1 MAARDDQ
8 ETRER
13 LLQTAAK
20 LFSERGYKETSV
32 RDICADADA
41 NVAAVNYYFHDKWG
55 LYKELLGII
64 IEDARRMQQRAHK
77 SRPGDSPEE
86 KLSNYVRVFLRHGL
100 GEGKDSWRGK
110 LMGREMV
117 DPTPGLDLFIE
128 QVIRPNSERVAG
140 LVAEL
145 MGCPPTDPRVGPCVG
160 SIQTQIVGYFGPVVP
175 RLVPGLKFTP
185 EVIDAIA
192 DHITEFTLGGI
203 RAISQKK
210 VEVQQ

>member
-1 MAARDDQ
+1 MAAKDDQ

-20 LFSERGYKETSV
+20 LFSERGFNETSV
-32 RDICADADA
+32 RDICAEAEA

-55 LYKELLGII
+55 LYKELLGVI
-64 IEDARRMQQRAHK
+64 IEDARRMQQRAHE
-77 SRPGDSPEE
+77 SRPGASPEE
-86 KLSNYVRVFLRHGL
+86 QLRNYVRVFLSHGL
-100 GEGKDSWRGK
+100 GEGKQSWRGK

-117 DPTPGLDLFIE
+117 DPTPGLDLFID

-140 LVAEL
+140 LVSEL

-185 EVIDAIA
+185 EVIEAIA

-203 RAISQKK
+203 RAIAQKR
-210 VEVQQ
+210 VEVRQ

>member
-1 MAARDDQ
+1 MPTRDDQ
-8 ETRER
+8 ETRDR
-13 LLQTAAK
+13 LLQAAAK
-20 LFSERGYKETSV
+20 LFSERGYKETSI
-32 RDICADADA
+32 RDICADAEA
-41 NVAAVNYYFHDKWG
+41 NVASVNYYFHDKWG
-55 LYKELLGII
+55 LYKELLEVI
-64 IEDARRMQQRAHK
+64 IEDARRMQQLAHE
-77 SRPGDSPEE
+77 SRPGASPKE
-86 KLSNYVRVFLRHGL
+86 KLRKYVLVFLSHGL
-100 GEGKDSWRGK
+100 GEGKQSWRGR

-145 MGCPPTDPRVGPCVG
+145 IGCDTTDPRVGPCVG

-185 EVIDAIA
+185 EVIAAIA

-203 RAISQKK
+203 HAIAQKK
-210 VEVQQ
+210 VEVQR